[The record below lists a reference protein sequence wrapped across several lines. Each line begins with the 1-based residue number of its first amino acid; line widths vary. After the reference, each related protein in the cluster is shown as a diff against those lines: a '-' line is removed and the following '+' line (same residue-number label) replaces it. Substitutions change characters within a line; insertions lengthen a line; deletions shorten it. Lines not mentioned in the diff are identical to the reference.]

1 MNPQTLQTL
10 AQPNRLD
17 IVELLYKGPRS
28 VNDIVDRLHLNQPQV
43 SKHLRI
49 LADAGIVEV
58 EPLAQQ
64 RFYRLKPQPFKALDG
79 WLEKYRQMWNGKF
92 DKLDTVLKK
101 EMKKRK

>member
-1 MNPQTLQTL
+1 MNPQMFQTL

-17 IVELLYKGPRS
+17 IVELLYKGPRP

-64 RFYRLKPQPFKALDG
+64 RFYRLKPQPFKELDS
-79 WLEKYRQMWNGKF
+79 WLEKYRHMWNVRF
-92 DKLDTVLKK
+92 NKLDRILRKQT
-101 EMKKRK
+101 KKR